1 MDVNLANMLG
11 QVKLAM
17 MDAAEKASKKRLAVY
32 GDKVRCK
39 AACDGCCSRLVYLT
53 VAEATVV
60 QEHLAKTG
68 QWPEVRARAVVL
80 ATTVKSANSV
90 SWFKMNL
97 KCPVLDEEKKTCRA
111 YAVRPTP
118 CSVHFVSSDPALC
131 DPWST
136 KGGDYRPV
144 EMVDVHEDFV
154 RRMEGELDGH
164 GILALRI
171 AMPLA
176 LLLAERIKYQRGM
189 SVQEVMSLV
198 YNELA

>member
-1 MDVNLANMLG
+1 VDLNLANMLG

-17 MDAAEKASKKRLAVY
+17 MDASEKAAKRRLTVY

-39 AACDGCCSRLVYLT
+39 SACDGCCARLVHLT
-53 VAEATVV
+53 VAEATVI
-60 QEHLAKTG
+60 QEHLSKTG
-68 QWPEVRARAVVL
+68 QWAEVRARAVAL
-80 ATTVKSANSV
+80 APTVRSANAV

-97 KCPVLDEEKKTCRA
+97 KCPVLDEEKRTCRA

-118 CSVHFVSSDPALC
+118 CSVHFAASDPSLC
-131 DPWST
+131 DPWSP

-144 EMVDVHEDFV
+144 EMEDVHEDFV
-154 RRMEGELDGH
+154 RRTEPSLDGH
-164 GILALRI
+164 GILALRL

-198 YNELA
+198 YNEFR